1 MRTTRRPRQR
11 FDPLQ
16 QLGEARIR
24 STLPHESCVLARSL
38 VGCSW
43 WSPTR
48 QAAPSRWTARAA
60 IHEPGGSGGQVAV
73 GCEAGHM
80 DDKRRFHLAAVERAA
95 GSSGAPRVPGAARA
109 LAVGSNVRSVVLV
122 EGSSDQAALEALA
135 RRHGRDL
142 DAEDVAV
149 VPIGGAQAIGSFLV
163 RFGPR
168 GLDLRLAG
176 LCDAG
181 EEGDFRRGLE
191 RAGLG
196 SNLTR
201 AGMESLGFYVCLVD
215 LEDEL
220 IRSLGTA
227 SVEQVVDAQRE
238 LGSFRIFQKQPA
250 QQDRTHEAQLRRFM
264 GTRSG
269 RKIHYARL
277 LVEALDLTKVP
288 RPLDRVLAHV

>member
-1 MRTTRRPRQR
+1 
-11 FDPLQ
+11 
-16 QLGEARIR
+16 
-24 STLPHESCVLARSL
+24 
-38 VGCSW
+38 
-43 WSPTR
+43 
-48 QAAPSRWTARAA
+48 
-60 IHEPGGSGGQVAV
+60 
-73 GCEAGHM
+73 M

-95 GSSGAPRVPGAARA
+95 GSSGAPRVPGARA

-238 LGSFRIFQKQPA
+238 LGVFRIFQKQPA